1 MSTVAKRM
9 QGQKSNEANVFFG
22 CCYSGS
28 GKSTNLTQTIKFRVA
43 Y

>member
-9 QGQKSNEANVFFG
+9 QGQKSNEANVFFC

-28 GKSTNLTQTIKFRVA
+28 GKSTNVTWAIKFRVA
-43 Y
+43 H